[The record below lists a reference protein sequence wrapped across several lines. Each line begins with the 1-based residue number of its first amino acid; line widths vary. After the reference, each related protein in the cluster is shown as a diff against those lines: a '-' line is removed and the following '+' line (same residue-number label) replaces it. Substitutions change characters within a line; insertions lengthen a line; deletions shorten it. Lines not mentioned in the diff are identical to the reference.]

1 MGLLYTK
8 KVLHLVA
15 NISTNNCINTPGME
29 HSHRGFDR
37 KWSTWANIRTAVLEN
52 PKYVSILMPR
62 GNICLV
68 TCTS

>member
-8 KVLHLVA
+8 KVLHLVV

-37 KWSTWANIRTAVLEN
+37 KCST
-52 PKYVSILMPR
+52 LMPQ